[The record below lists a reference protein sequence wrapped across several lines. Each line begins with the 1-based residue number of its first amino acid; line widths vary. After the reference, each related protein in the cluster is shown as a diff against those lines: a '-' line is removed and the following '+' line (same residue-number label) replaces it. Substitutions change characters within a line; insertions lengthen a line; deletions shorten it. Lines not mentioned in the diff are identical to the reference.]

1 MRTLSLLVP
10 SLLAVST
17 LAAQVQPEGPP
28 VVPPDVYLRVEGDA
42 QGPAFQM
49 LTNRRARLGISVN
62 LRARDTDSIGALV
75 NSVTPNGPAAKAG
88 LRSGDV
94 IVRLDG
100 SSLLDGNVRADR
112 DDSAPGLRLTELAA
126 RLEPNDT
133 VAVEFRRGKE
143 RKTVQLVTGDEPTFV
158 WKTPD
163 GGFGY
168 SYGDDES
175 LRHFSDAMRMPSV
188 FSLEG
193 DSLHHFPMERT
204 RLGGPEGAMKF
215 AFGWPLADLELA
227 PLNPDLGRYFGSSDG
242 ILVISVPDDSRLGLK
257 GGDVVLTVDGRSPS
271 SPSHLLRILRSY
283 EAGESF
289 KLDIMRDK
297 KRLTVVGKIGGP

>member
-1 MRTLSLLVP
+1 MRTLALLSLPLMVASVLGAQEQP
-10 SLLAVST
+10 
-17 LAAQVQPEGPP
+17 AAPRAA
-28 VVPPDVYLRVEGDA
+28 PPDVYLRVEGDPEA
-42 QGPAFQM
+42 PAFQV

-94 IVRLDG
+94 ITRLAG
-100 SSLLDGNVRADR
+100 TSLLDGKARVDH

-133 VAVEFRRGKE
+133 VAVEFRRGKD
-143 RKTVQLVTGDEPTFV
+143 RKTVQLVAGDEPTVF
-158 WKTPD
+158 WRTPE

-168 SYGDDES
+168 AYGDDEAA
-175 LRHFSDAMRMPSV
+175 RHYADAMRAPGV
-188 FSLEG
+188 FSFG
-193 DSLHHFPMERT
+193 DDSDRHMRMRMP
-204 RLGGPEGAMKF
+204 GPEGAMKF

-227 PLNPDLGRYFGSSDG
+227 PLNPDLGRYFGTSDG
-242 ILVISVPDDSRLGLK
+242 ILVISVPDDSKLGLK
-257 GGDVVLTVDGRSPS
+257 GGDVVLTVDGRAPTN
-271 SPSHLLRILRSY
+271 PSHLLRILRSY

-289 KLDIMRDK
+289 KLDIMRDR
-297 KRLTVVGKIGGP
+297 KRMTVVGKMDTQ